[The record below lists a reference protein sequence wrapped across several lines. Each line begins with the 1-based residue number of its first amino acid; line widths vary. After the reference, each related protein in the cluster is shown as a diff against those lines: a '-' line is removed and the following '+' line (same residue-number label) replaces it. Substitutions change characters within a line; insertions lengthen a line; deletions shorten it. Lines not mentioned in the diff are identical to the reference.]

1 MMDPS
6 PQPHPTKVSPEISGV
21 EGDLS
26 QARKLLELALPGM
39 DGNCDTAS
47 LQPGDFPRIT
57 GYALLERIGEGGCGD
72 VYLAERLHAGWNEVA
87 LKVLKPGM
95 DSRLILR
102 RFEAERQALGR
113 MNHEGIVPI
122 VDSGMTEEGRPFFT
136 MEYVRG
142 TPVTEYCEGKGF
154 GVRERLGIFL
164 KICDAIRHAHQKGLI
179 HRDIKPTNILVT
191 EENGEPA
198 ARVIDFGISKAVGTD
213 GFSEATLYT
222 ALTGFVGTP
231 GYMSPEQ
238 IGLGSD
244 DVDTRSDV
252 YSLGIL
258 LYELL
263 TGSLPHLPGKSGP
276 GGIEEMRRVLLE
288 QAVVAPSIRIATR
301 DARRAALVRG
311 DLDAITLK
319 ALETDRDLRY
329 ESATAL
335 AQDIDAWLRNLPI
348 TARKPGRAYLFGK
361 FIRRHRTGVAVSAGF
376 LLVVIGASVFSTISA
391 IQAKRSERE
400 ARRHEQQAVIEAEKS
415 RQAALFLSSVFQGVN
430 PSVAKG
436 SDITLLRSILDDAEK
451 RISKELRNSPEIEA
465 YLRSSIG
472 WAYHRIGEQPAAEE
486 NLRKSIALYRT
497 LPAHRTRLAVALNWL
512 AYSLLPKSV
521 EDAAIPAKESFEI
534 VQFLIKRPAPSD
546 ALLRQIALSGP
557 SYSRVLALQG
567 SIPEAEAILVEWLDF
582 QIRHLGEN
590 HSAVASTYS
599 TLGQHRWKREDL
611 TDRLETTHQYFRKAY
626 DIRRRLL
633 GPDSPDVIAS
643 RANLGAILFEQ
654 WRFDEAEPLLRQS
667 VDDYARIFGENHPDI
682 YPPIQWLF
690 RLERNKGRLDEAE
703 VLLRRMNGLKSRNA
717 AHRTRFFQDDVTSLA
732 ALFKE
737 KGSKKRAEA
746 LLDMLS
752 AGKNP
757 PPK

>member
-1 MMDPS
+1 
-6 PQPHPTKVSPEISGV
+6 
-21 EGDLS
+21 
-26 QARKLLELALPGM
+26 M
-39 DGNCDTAS
+39 DGTWDTAS

-288 QAVVAPSIRIATR
+288 QAVVAPSVRIATR
-301 DARRAALVRG
+301 DTRRAALVRG

-400 ARRHEQQAVIEAEKS
+400 ARRHEQKALVEAAKS
-415 RQAALFLSSVFQGVN
+415 YQAAMFLSSILQGVT
-430 PSVAKG
+430 PSIADG
-436 SDITLLRSILDDAEK
+436 ADTTLLKSILDNAAS
-451 RISKELRNSPEIEA
+451 RIDREISGQPDLEA
-465 YLRSSIG
+465 YLKESVG
-472 WAYHRIGEQPAAEE
+472 WAYHRIGKQKEAEK
-486 NLRKSIALYRT
+486 NLRRAIDIYRT
-497 LPAHRTRLAVALNWL
+497 LPEGKIRLAIDLNWL
-512 AYSLLPKSV
+512 GYAIMSRDQ
-521 EDAAIPAKESFEI
+521 EEAAIPAREGFERMLALADDPSI
-534 VQFLIKRPAPSD
+534 PPRQLRPLADTVPS
-546 ALLRQIALSGP
+546 IALILKNSKKP
-557 SYSRVLALQG
+557 Y
-567 SIPEAEAILVEWLDF
+567 EAEKAVRRWMEF
-582 QIRHLGEN
+582 QIRILGEN
-590 HSAVASTYS
+590 CRSVAASHSAI
-599 TLGQHRWKREDL
+599 GQNILQQKDNP
-611 TDRLETTHQYFRKAY
+611 DRLKDAEKHYLKAHDILSRLYGERHAETLR
-626 DIRRRLL
+626 IR
-633 GPDSPDVIAS
+633 G
-643 RANLGAILFEQ
+643 NLGSLLLQQARLE
-654 WRFDEAEPLLRQS
+654 EAEPLIRSACEDSGRILGEDHPEHLLPLLRLAS
-667 VDDYARIFGENHPDI
+667 LERRTGNLNESAEALRATAALRSANPSH
-682 YPPIQWLF
+682 
-690 RLERNKGRLDEAE
+690 RLEILDNEI
-703 VLLRRMNGLKSRNA
+703 
-717 AHRTRFFQDDVTSLA
+717 TTLA
-732 ALFKE
+732 RLFKE
-737 KGSKKRAEA
+737 RGEPEKA
-746 LLDMLS
+746 LELLALISTDDKDRNS
-752 AGKNP
+752 TPAP
-757 PPK
+757 EEEY